1 MRKPVVLI
9 IDDKRG
15 PRESLRMILKDHY
28 EVLLAAGPEEG
39 LQLAQQH
46 RPDVVFCDIRMPQ
59 MEGPEVLRRL
69 KEMDPAVQVA
79 LITAYAGL
87 ETAQQAVRLGALDYI
102 TKPFSVDEILQVAQ
116 RGVKQRQEILHKE
129 SLLKQLEPT
138 AQILSGQLGQLSAP
152 DGAADQ
158 QTVYHNLAQAHSS
171 LETQIHT
178 IARLSAI
185 GEVAAEVAHDVRNFL
200 TAILLRIE
208 ILLMEMKEPGR
219 VDADMIKAALQDIV
233 RAATEGAEAAK
244 RISSAAKAD
253 PYKEFVPLDVNEIAR
268 EVANILRGQ
277 FSEAQNTRLELQLQ
291 ETPLISGSAS
301 ALRTAL
307 LNVVLNARQALP
319 ETGGQVT
326 LSTGMSGEEVFIRV
340 QDTGKGIPE
349 EILPH
354 VTEAFFTTKG
364 EQGSGLGLSIV
375 RKVVTYHDGR
385 LEIDSELDVGT
396 TVTMYFPVARATPV
410 TLETEGRS
418 TDTAD
423 FSGEKEP
430 ERLAVPS
437 LLIVDDEPETLK
449 SLSAFVA
456 SLGYDYEAVRRGR
469 EALEKIEY
477 YVRHFHQAP
486 RIVLIDLYLPDILG
500 TELAQRVRALAPH
513 ARLILISA
521 YITNQPSQIVCPY
534 VNHVLKKPLDV
545 EELRQ
550 LLQG

>member
-1 MRKPVVLI
+1 MHKPIVLI

-28 EVLLAAGPEEG
+28 EILVAAGAEEG
-39 LQLAQQH
+39 LQLAQTH

-59 MEGPEVLRRL
+59 MEGTEVLRRL
-69 KEMDPAVQVA
+69 KEMDPSVQVA

-102 TKPFSVDEILQVAQ
+102 TKPFSVEEILQVAQ
-116 RGVKQRQEILHKE
+116 RGVQQRREILHKE
-129 SLLKQLEPT
+129 TLLQQIEPT
-138 AQILSGQLGQLSAP
+138 AQILSGQLGQLSMLG
-152 DGAADQ
+152 GAADQ
-158 QTVYHNLAQAHSS
+158 QTVYQNLAQAHSS

-178 IARLSAI
+178 LARLSAI

-219 VDADMIKAALQDIV
+219 VDMETIKAALQDIV

-253 PYKEFVPLDVNEIAR
+253 PYEEFAPLNVNDIAK

-277 FSEAQNTRLELQLQ
+277 FSDSQNARLELLLQ
-291 ETPLISGSAS
+291 EVPLIHGSAS

-326 LSTGMSGEEVFIRV
+326 LSTGTSAEEVFIRV

-364 EQGSGLGLSIV
+364 ERGSGLGLSIV

-385 LEIDSELDVGT
+385 LDIDSELDVGT
-396 TVTMYFPVARATPV
+396 TVTMYFPVAQATPL
-410 TLETEGRS
+410 TLKTEGCS
-418 TDTAD
+418 TDTTKSLAAM
-423 FSGEKEP
+423 EQ

-437 LLIVDDEPETLK
+437 LMIVDDEPETLK
-449 SLSAFVA
+449 SLSAFVS
-456 SLGYDYEAVRRGR
+456 SLGYDYEAVCRGH
-469 EALEKIEY
+469 EALDKIEY
-477 YVRHFHQAP
+477 YVRHLGQAP
-486 RIVLIDLYLPDILG
+486 RIVLIDLYLPDMLG
-500 TELAQRVRALAPH
+500 TELAQRVRAMAPQ

-521 YITNQPSQIVCPY
+521 YITNQPSQMECPY
-534 VNHVLKKPLDV
+534 VNYVLKKPLDV
-545 EELRQ
+545 EKLRE
-550 LLQG
+550 LLQY